1 MSVYTVEELATHL
14 IGQIQEPNRD
24 EPTLESVLTIL
35 ITLAE
40 SCSIEGPSRK
50 RVVLAALQQLGIPSD
65 KIEMAS
71 TLIEGIIT
79 LTKSPAFKKV
89 SRVVKRSC
97 LKFCK

>member
-14 IGQIQEPNRD
+14 IGQIQEPNLNQ
-24 EPTLESVLTIL
+24 TLESILTIL

-71 TLIEGIIT
+71 TLIDGIIT
-79 LTKSPAFKKV
+79 LTKSPAFKKL